1 VEYIAYIRLILR
13 ALAKAGLYL
22 DLEKYKFGV
31 KTIKYLSFIIIAGKG
46 IEYNPNKLYTIRE

>member
-1 VEYIAYIRLILR
+1 MLR
-13 ALAKAGLYL
+13 ALVKVGLYL

-31 KTIKYLSFIIIAGKG
+31 KTIKYLGFIIIVGKG